1 MNYSNLLLLGMGFAG
16 ILIHNLIKINDI
28 NKSGST
34 FNLATYWTKEWAAIL
49 INVIIVCVA
58 LGAKHEIKEL
68 EIAGNYLAF
77 GFLCIGYMGQSI
89 LVKFMGTASKK
100 IGIDEQPK

>member
-1 MNYSNLLLLGMGFAG
+1 MIYSNLLLIGMGFAG

-28 NKSGST
+28 NKSGAT
-34 FNLATYWTKEWAAIL
+34 FNLASYWAKEWAAIL
-49 INVIIVCVA
+49 INVIVVLCA

-68 EIAGNYLAF
+68 EVAGNYLAF

-89 LVKFMGTASKK
+89 LVKFIGSASKK
-100 IGIDEQPK
+100 LGIDDQPK

>member
-1 MNYSNLLLLGMGFAG
+1 MIYSNLLLIGMGFAG

-28 NKSGST
+28 NKSGSV
-34 FNLATYWTKEWAAIL
+34 FNLASYWAKEWAAIL
-49 INVIIVCVA
+49 INVIVVLCA

-68 EIAGNYLAF
+68 EVAGNYLAF

-89 LVKFMGTASKK
+89 LVKFIGTASKK
-100 IGIDEQPK
+100 LGIDEQSK

>member
-1 MNYSNLLLLGMGFAG
+1 MIYSNLLLIGMGFAG

-34 FNLATYWTKEWAAIL
+34 FNLASYWAKEWAAIL
-49 INVIIVCVA
+49 INVIVVLCA

-68 EIAGNYLAF
+68 EVAGNYLAF

-89 LVKFMGTASKK
+89 LVKFIGTASKK
-100 IGIDEQPK
+100 LGIDEQSK